1 MMSVQSL
8 TVPEEFTVH
17 QVGEF
22 APRLL
27 EAARS
32 GDKVQVDLSGVHHID
47 TAGIQLL
54 LTLRR
59 EASRSLT
66 RLEFANPSPA
76 VNEMVAF
83 YQLDALLRAPA
94 PLMSA

>member
-1 MMSVQSL
+1 MPVQSL
-8 TVPEEFTVH
+8 IVPEEFTVH
-17 QVGEF
+17 QVRAF
-22 APRLL
+22 SSRLL

-32 GDKVQVDLSGVHHID
+32 GDNVQLDLSCVSHID

-59 EASRSLT
+59 EAARSLT
-66 RLEFANPSPA
+66 RLAFSNPSPA

-83 YQLDALLRAPA
+83 YQLDSLLRAPVS
-94 PLMSA
+94 LMLA